1 MIEVNIKE
9 IKKPNDVSY
18 CANCNFKNYPYI
30 FSYYSIAHE
39 TKKGFIARIKKSIE
53 HEFHVK
59 PTIK

>member
-1 MIEVNIKE
+1 MIEVNIKQ
-9 IKKPNDVSY
+9 IKKPNGVTY
-18 CANCNFKNYPYI
+18 CANCNFRNNPYV

-39 TKKGFIARIKKSIE
+39 TRRGFIERIKKSIK